1 MTSSLNATILQN
13 LLVQR
18 ELAIAKI
25 QFTTLRLERLEA
37 QIADQKW
44 VVENEKQQSEKV
56 NA

>member
-1 MTSSLNATILQN
+1 MTQSLNATILQN

-25 QFTTLRLERLEA
+25 QFTTMRLERLEA

-56 NA
+56 NG